1 MVCCEGS
8 WLCVAALQ
16 AGDIGLSSGLIGT
29 HRPEHLQVVRHDG
42 IADVNGGSLR
52 GNL

>member
-1 MVCCEGS
+1 MVCCDGILA
-8 WLCVAALQ
+8 LCCGLQ
-16 AGDIGLSSGLIGT
+16 VRNIGLSCGLIGA
-29 HRPEHLQVVRHDG
+29 HRPEHLQVVGHDG